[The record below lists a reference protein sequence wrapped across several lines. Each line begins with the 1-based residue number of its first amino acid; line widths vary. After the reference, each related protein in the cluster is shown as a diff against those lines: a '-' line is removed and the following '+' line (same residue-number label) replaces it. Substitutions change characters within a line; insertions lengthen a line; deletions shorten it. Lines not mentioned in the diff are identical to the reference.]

1 MKYLIQF
8 FLVILFVFTACK
20 DGKKPANKIAEQKQ
34 EVNYDSFGTK
44 IDLDNAISS
53 EQLLA
58 KFKTMK
64 TGDTINVKF
73 GSTIKE
79 VCSKK
84 GCWMKLP
91 LDKEAETMVRF
102 KDYGFFMP
110 LDAKGREVV
119 LNGKAFVQ
127 ETSVKELQHYAEDAG
142 KSKEE
147 IAKITQPKK
156 EFTFEADGVLIKKS
170 I

>member
-1 MKYLIQF
+1 MKYFVQSC
-8 FLVILFVFTACK
+8 LVILLAFTACK
-20 DGKKPANKIAEQKQ
+20 EGEKSAKEIAEPKE
-34 EVNYDSFGTK
+34 EVVYNSFGAK
-44 IDLDNAISS
+44 IDLDNAITS
-53 EQLLA
+53 EELLT

-64 TGDTINVKF
+64 AGDTINVKF
-73 GSTIKE
+73 ASSIKE

-91 LDKEAETMVRF
+91 LDKETEAMVRF

-110 LDAKGREVV
+110 LDSRGKEVV

-127 ETSVKELQHYAEDAG
+127 ETSVKELQHYAADAG

-147 IAKITQPKK
+147 IAKITAPKI
-156 EFTFEADGVLIKKS
+156 EYTFEADGVLMKK
-170 I
+170 